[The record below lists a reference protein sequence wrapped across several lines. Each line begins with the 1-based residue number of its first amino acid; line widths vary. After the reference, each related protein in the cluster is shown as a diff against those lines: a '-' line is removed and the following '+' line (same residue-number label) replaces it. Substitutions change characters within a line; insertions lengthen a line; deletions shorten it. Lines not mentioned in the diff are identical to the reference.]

1 MTIKEKKRLEVLW
14 ETHEITTIRFKQN
27 QPEMSLYC
35 QSCQTETPHLTVR
48 EAASVL
54 KISEFTIFRF
64 VETNQIHSIENAAG
78 FILICGNSL
87 LNKTKNN
94 K

>member
-14 ETHEITTIRFKQN
+14 ETHEITTIRFGQT
-27 QPEMSLYC
+27 QSATSFYC
-35 QSCQTETPHLTVR
+35 QSCQTETLHLTVR
-48 EAASVL
+48 EAVSVL
-54 KISEFTIFRF
+54 KISESTIFRF
-64 VETNQIHSIENAAG
+64 VETNQIHSIEDAAG

-87 LNKTKNN
+87 LNKNN